1 MAARPEMAPP
11 RRLLLLFGSQS
22 GTAEDLAQRIGRQ
35 AERRRFRVRVG
46 ALDAYPVAKL
56 IEEPLAIFVCATAG
70 QGDPPDN
77 MKNFWRFLFRKNLPL
92 TSLSRLDYAVLGLGD
107 SSYPKFNFVAK
118 KLHKRLRQLGG
129 CPLLP
134 PALGDDQHDLGPDAA
149 VDPWLVDLWEKIL
162 TLYPLPPGLEILS
175 PDVVL
180 PSRFL
185 FRFLDDD
192 DGDQS
197 EPPEPEPGPPCESRP
212 FPARVLANQ
221 RVTSA
226 SHFQDVRLIDLDI
239 SGSGI
244 EAAAGDVA
252 LVAPSNAPED
262 VDLFCRLLNLDP
274 ERRFVVRPAEEGA
287 ALPFPLPQPCTIRR
301 LVEKHLDIA
310 AVPRRSFFE
319 LAAQLSPDE
328 REREKLAQFASA
340 PGQDELYA
348 YCHRARRTT
357 LEVLSDFPR
366 TAAALPCHLLLDLI
380 PRTRAR
386 AFSLASSLLALPG
399 RIQILVAVVRYK
411 TRLAKPR
418 TGLCSNWLA
427 SLDPAQGAAHV
438 PLWVKKGALRFPPEP
453 ETPVMLVAPG
463 TGVAPFRAA
472 LQERVAQGKRGN
484 FLFFGCRHQAHD
496 FYFRDEWAELVA
508 RGFLSVF
515 PAFSRDQDQKVYV
528 QHRILENQALVWDL
542 VQRGA
547 WIYLAG
553 SAKEVPDAVAAALR
567 AAFQSQGAMSPTEA
581 ADFLAALERAG
592 RFQAETWS

>member
-427 SLDPAQGAAHV
+427 SLDPAQG
-438 PLWVKKGALRFPPEP
+438 
-453 ETPVMLVAPG
+453 
-463 TGVAPFRAA
+463 
-472 LQERVAQGKRGN
+472 N

>member
-22 GTAEDLAQRIGRQ
+22 GTAEDFAQRIGRQ

-92 TSLSRLDYAVLGLGD
+92 TSLSRLDYAVVGLGD

-301 LVEKHLDIA
+301 LVENYLDIT

-366 TAAALPCHLLLDLI
+366 TAAALPCNLLLDLI

-386 AFSLASSLLALPG
+386 SFSLASSLLALPG

-427 SLDPAQGAAHV
+427 SLDPAQG
-438 PLWVKKGALRFPPEP
+438 
-453 ETPVMLVAPG
+453 
-463 TGVAPFRAA
+463 
-472 LQERVAQGKRGN
+472 N

-515 PAFSRDQDQKVYV
+515 PAFSRDQDEKVYV